1 VQFLDDEESLP
12 PLSEDPGDPEPPLAG
27 DERRRQY
34 MVRRLIAV
42 AGGVLILVLLVFG
55 VRGCL
60 DARKARSFENYQSD
74 VTSIAEESSQLGE
87 SFFGL
92 LNEPAGDSDLS
103 LEQQVNS
110 FKGTAE
116 SLVSRI
122 EALDPPGELSAAQRD
137 LVFTFELRRDGLG
150 VIASQI
156 PRATGDETSA
166 PAIEEIT
173 RQMKVFLASD
183 VLYDRGRASADAA
196 FTDEGIGGQ
205 LPESVFLNTQQDWL
219 DPIVV
224 GNAINSAAGSST
236 DVTGGVHGLGL
247 VEAGT
252 TVNGVPV
259 TPGVQTSVPADG
271 EVEVQAQVQNQGESD
286 EGDID
291 VTATVAGSSGKK
303 QISSI
308 APGETQTVTI
318 PINATPPPGQ
328 VQTLE
333 VTAATVP
340 GEQVSD
346 NNTAEYTIVFE

>member
-1 VQFLDDEESLP
+1 MQFLDDEETLP
-12 PLSEDPGDPEPPLAG
+12 PLSEDPADPEPRLAG
-27 DERRRQY
+27 DERRRQF

-87 SFFGL
+87 SFFSQ
-92 LNEPAGDSDLS
+92 LNDPTQESDLS
-103 LEQQVNS
+103 LEAQVNAD
-110 FKGTAE
+110 KGTAE
-116 SLVSRI
+116 ALVSRI
-122 EALDPPGELSAAQRD
+122 EALDPPGELASAQRD
-137 LVFTFELRRDGLG
+137 FVFSLELRRDGLA
-150 VIASQI
+150 VIATEI
-156 PRATGDETSA
+156 PRAAGDETSE
-166 PAIEEIT
+166 PAIAEID
-173 RQMKVFLASD
+173 RQMRVFLASD
-183 VLYDRGRASADAA
+183 VLYERGRESANAV
-196 FTDEGIGGQ
+196 FHEEGVGGD
-205 LPESVFLNTQQDWL
+205 LPASVFLDDQQDWL
-219 DPIVV
+219 DPTTVDL
-224 GNAINSAAGSST
+224 AISGASGASA
-236 DVTGGVHGLGL
+236 DVTGVHGLGL

-259 TPGVQTSVPADG
+259 TPGVQTSIPANG
-271 EVEVQAQVQNQGESD
+271 EIEVSAQIQNQGEGEES
-286 EGDID
+286 DID
-291 VTATVAGSSGKK
+291 VTASVAGQTGKK

-308 APGETQTVTI
+308 APAETVTVTI
-318 PINATPPPGQ
+318 PINASPPPGQ